1 MGRARLESYSS
12 DTPDS
17 EKPSLGRGQAGTP
30 SVRKPLRRHRPR
42 PVGDHSRK
50 HLFRARFN
58 RISLSFFPMQILFV
72 RGKIHRRRSVIRQND
87 HPLPEKVMA
96 LPIYICI
103 PSFRNCILKK
113 SQGVFQ
119 NPLSPNRNTN
129 TPYGNIEHT
138 TNAAAAPMVFPC
150 RGTPTS
156 VGHVAATRVAPQQ
169 QGAA

>member
-1 MGRARLESYSS
+1 M
-12 DTPDS
+12 
-17 EKPSLGRGQAGTP
+17 
-30 SVRKPLRRHRPR
+30 
-42 PVGDHSRK
+42 
-50 HLFRARFN
+50 RARFN
-58 RISLSFFPMQILFV
+58 RNSLCSFPMQILFV
-72 RGKIHRRRSVIRQND
+72 RRKIHRRRSVIRQND

-138 TNAAAAPMVFPC
+138 TNAAAAPMVVPC